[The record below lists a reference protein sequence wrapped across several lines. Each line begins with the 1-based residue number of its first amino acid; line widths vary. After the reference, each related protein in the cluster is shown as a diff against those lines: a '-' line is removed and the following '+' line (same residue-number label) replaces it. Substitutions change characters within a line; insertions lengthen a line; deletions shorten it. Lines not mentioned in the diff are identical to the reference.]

1 MLYSANTLRNSEV
14 IGSDG
19 SRIGHLIDAYAR
31 EESADISYLIVD
43 SAPGRICLFPASSIA
58 EYDTASRRLSL
69 RVTPADAA
77 ECQRAPE
84 GVPVTF
90 RESEDPSAARLHVV
104 SQVLGYGVEAVNGP
118 IGRLADVL
126 IDSEGLVMR
135 YLVVD
140 TRDWQPGSD
149 KLIPMEWVR
158 SVDWPRGRM
167 FLKITQEKARQ
178 CQRAFA
184 GTHFLHPG

>member
-1 MLYSANTLRNSEV
+1 MLYSANTLKGSEV

-19 SRIGHLIDAYAR
+19 SRIGQLIDAYAR
-31 EESADISYLIVD
+31 EDSADISYLIVD
-43 SAPGRICLFPASSIA
+43 SAPGRICLFPADSIT
-58 EYDTASRRLSL
+58 EYDTASRRLGL
-69 RVTPADAA
+69 TITHADAV

-84 GVPVTF
+84 GIPVTY
-90 RESEDPSAARLHVV
+90 RETEGPSIAHLHVV

-118 IGRLADVL
+118 VGRLADVL
-126 IDSEGLVMR
+126 IDSEGLVIR

-149 KLIPMEWVR
+149 KLIPTEWVQT
-158 SVDWPRGRM
+158 VDWPRARI

>member
-1 MLYSANTLRNSEV
+1 MLYSANTLRGSEV
-14 IGSDG
+14 VGSDG
-19 SRIGHLIDAYAR
+19 GLIGRLIDAYAR
-31 EESADISYLIVD
+31 EDSSDISYLIVE
-43 SAPGRICLFPASSIA
+43 SAPGRICLFPAETIT
-58 EYDTASRRLSL
+58 EYDTARRRLSL
-69 RVTPADAA
+69 AVSPAEAA
-77 ECQRAPE
+77 ECRIAPD

-90 RESEDPSAARLHVV
+90 RDSDGPSPMDLHVV

-118 IGRLADVL
+118 VGRLADVL
-126 IDSEGLVMR
+126 IDSEGLVIR

-149 KLIPMEWVR
+149 KLIPTEWVQ
-158 SVDWPRGRM
+158 SIDWPRSRM